1 MSCDLRPSSTDV
13 ESYFREGG
21 AGVAGGEGGVVLS
34 MKEVSSS
41 LTALVKDGVG
51 SASLLT
57 GSSEGGGGVAVAGSD
72 VA

>member
-1 MSCDLRPSSTDV
+1 MMEV
-13 ESYFREGG
+13 G
-21 AGVAGGEGGVVLS
+21 GGVVLS

-41 LTALVKDGVG
+41 LTTLVKDGVEG

-57 GSSEGGGGVAVAGSD
+57 GSSEGGGGVAAAGSAAAASY